1 MNNSFSKPY
10 INIGAGLIAGL
21 FAITAANA
29 QDAEPSATDYPA
41 VADAIDQ
48 TMQAYHY
55 NPAELAGAPYRDI
68 VAQVAALAETVESDE
83 AFVSGFSD
91 IWKTGPFSH
100 VQLSIAQQS
109 AEDLT
114 AYLDNLRIGGGGAVL
129 SWQDD
134 VAVLTVNTMMGLDTI
149 EEIDAAYAAIA
160 EQGADKLIIDLR
172 ENGGGAFAIRPLVN
186 HLTDE
191 AFIAGGFISQPW
203 NAKHERAPKLKDM
216 KKVAPWE
223 GWSIRAF
230 WKDAQ
235 ENALTVV
242 QFEPST
248 PVYDGP
254 VYVLTSNRTA
264 SAAELA
270 TDALKVSGRAVII
283 GETTAGEMLSQKIY
297 DIPGGFQLSLPIA
310 DYYSAEH
317 GRIEGAGV
325 TPDIEALAAGAL
337 DMALGQ

>member
-1 MNNSFSKPY
+1 MKKSIAP
-10 INIGAGLIAGL
+10 AGVSVVAAL
-21 FAITAANA
+21 FAVTMAHA
-29 QDAEPSATDYPA
+29 QQEEPKATDYPA
-41 VADAIDQ
+41 VAIAVDQ
-48 TMQAYHY
+48 TMRAYHY
-55 NPAELAGAPYRDI
+55 NPAELAGAPYQKI
-68 VAQVAALAETVESDE
+68 VSEVAALAETVETDE
-83 AFVSGFSD
+83 DFVAGFRE
-91 IWKTGPFSH
+91 IWKNGPFSH
-100 VQLSIAQQS
+100 VQLSVAEQT

-134 VAVLTVNTMMGLDTI
+134 AAVLTVNTMMGLDTI

-160 EQGADKLIIDLR
+160 EHGAEKLIIDLR

-186 HLTDE
+186 HLTGKP
-191 AFIAGGFISQPW
+191 FIAGGFISQPW
-203 NAKHERAPKLKDM
+203 NAKHDRAPQLKDM
-216 KKVAPWE
+216 KKTAPWE

-242 QFEPST
+242 QFEPSA
-248 PVYDGP
+248 PVYQGT
-254 VYVLTSNRTA
+254 VYVLTSTRTA

-283 GETTAGEMLSQKIY
+283 GEPTAGEMLSQKIY
-297 DIPGGFQLSLPIA
+297 DIPGGFHLSLPIA
-310 DYYSAEH
+310 DYYSAKH

-325 TPDIEALAAGAL
+325 TPDINAPAADAM
-337 DMALGQ
+337 DVALGQ

>member
-1 MNNSFSKPY
+1 MKNSFAALFT
-10 INIGAGLIAGL
+10 GVVAGL
-21 FAITAANA
+21 FIVAANA
-29 QDAEPSATDYPA
+29 QEAETRATDYAA
-41 VADAIDQ
+41 VASAIDQ

-55 NPAELAGAPYRDI
+55 NPVELDGAPYQEI
-68 VAQVAALAETVESDE
+68 VAQVAALAQTVGTDE
-83 AFVSGFSD
+83 DFVSGFRE

-100 VQLSIAQQS
+100 VQLNVAEQT

-129 SWQDD
+129 SWRDD

-160 EQGADKLIIDLR
+160 EKGAGKLIIDLR

-186 HLTDE
+186 HLTDK

-203 NAKHERAPKLKDM
+203 NEKHNRAPKLKDM
-216 KKVAPWE
+216 KKVDPWQ

-242 QFEPST
+242 QFEPNA
-248 PVYDGP
+248 PVYSGP
-254 VYVLTSNRTA
+254 VYVLTSERTA

-283 GETTAGEMLSQKIY
+283 GETTEGAMLSQKIY
-297 DIPGGFQLSLPIA
+297 DIPGGFHLSLPIA
-310 DYYSAEH
+310 DYYSAKH

-325 TPDIEALAAGAL
+325 APDIATPAADAMDLALS
-337 DMALGQ
+337 Q

>member
-1 MNNSFSKPY
+1 MKKS
-10 INIGAGLIAGL
+10 IATLLAGAFALTIAL
-21 FAITAANA
+21 A
-29 QDAEPSATDYPA
+29 QDEQADAQPAATDYPA
-41 VADAIDQ
+41 VAKAIDQ

-55 NPAELAGAPYRDI
+55 DPAELEGAPYRQI
-68 VAQVAALAETVESDE
+68 VAQVATLAETVETDE
-83 AFVSGFSD
+83 AFVTGFRE

-100 VQLSIAQQS
+100 VQLSKAEQT

-129 SWQDD
+129 LWQDD

-160 EQGADKLIIDLR
+160 EHGAEKLIIDLR

-186 HLTDE
+186 HLTDK

-203 NAKHERAPKLKDM
+203 NAKHSRAPKLNDM
-216 KKVAPWE
+216 KKVDPWQ

-242 QFEPST
+242 QFEPSA
-248 PVYDGP
+248 PVYEGP
-254 VYVLTSNRTA
+254 VYVLTSVRTA

-283 GETTAGEMLSQKIY
+283 GETTEGAMLSQKIY
-297 DIPGGFQLSLPIA
+297 DIPGGFHLSLPIA
-310 DYYSAEH
+310 DYYSAKH

-325 TPDIEALAAGAL
+325 APDIASSAVDAL
-337 DMALGQ
+337 DVALSQ